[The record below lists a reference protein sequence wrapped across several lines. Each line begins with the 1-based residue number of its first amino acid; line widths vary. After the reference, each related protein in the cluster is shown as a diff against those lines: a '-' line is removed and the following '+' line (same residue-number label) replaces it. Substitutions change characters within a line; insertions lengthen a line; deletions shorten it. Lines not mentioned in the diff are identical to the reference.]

1 MFKQMKQTHHGSRAD
16 GTKTANVELAVH
28 RSGVICKQKNINIV
42 LYYTIL
48 GTTTMHT
55 QLKNRSDMGRGFIKR
70 FGSKDTGGG
79 GTIVFIEAAL
89 SPSATTL
96 LCRDL
101 IIVVNNIV
109 FTITPNIVV
118 KS

>member
-55 QLKNRSDMGRGFIKR
+55 QLKNRSEMGRGFIKR
-70 FGSKDTGGG
+70 FGSKDTGDGG
-79 GTIVFIEAAL
+79 RIVFIETAYL
-89 SPSATTL
+89 HPQL
-96 LCRDL
+96 FCC
-101 IIVVNNIV
+101 VVI
-109 FTITPNIVV
+109 
-118 KS
+118 